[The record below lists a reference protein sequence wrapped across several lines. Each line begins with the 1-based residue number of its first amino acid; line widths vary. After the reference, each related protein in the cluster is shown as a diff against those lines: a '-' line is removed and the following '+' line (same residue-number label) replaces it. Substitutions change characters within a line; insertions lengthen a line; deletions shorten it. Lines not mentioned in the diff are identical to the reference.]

1 MAVPVE
7 LELQDR
13 LAGVVTFRMAGW
25 LAASGAGLALLAFGG
40 GAAAVL
46 VAGVLLVLVGLAGA
60 FWQPAGRPLLW
71 WVLPVA
77 AYRRRRRNEQRRHA
91 EEASD
96 SATPSPESAEGVT
109 EVVAE
114 GATDFDLLALTPGVG
129 RRRAVAGLVLVMLV
143 GLSGVGGWA
152 WSRHTA
158 GAAVAPP
165 GPAAPAPLV
174 SPSASAAPAPAGPFG
189 TRPGPGEWVVPIDPQ
204 DLWWWV
210 DCGC

>member
-13 LAGVVTFRMAGW
+13 LAGAVTFRMAGW

-40 GAAAVL
+40 GTAAVL

-60 FWQPAGRPLLW
+60 FWQPAGRPLLS

-77 AYRRRRRNEQRRHA
+77 AYRRRRRNERQPHA

-96 SATPSPESAEGVT
+96 SAPPSPELAEGVA
-109 EVVAE
+109 EVV
-114 GATDFDLLALTPGVG
+114 TKFDLLALAPGVG
-129 RRRAVAGLVLVMLV
+129 RRRAVAGLVLTVMV
-143 GLSGVGGWA
+143 GLAGVGGWA

-158 GAAVAPP
+158 GTAVVPPAP
-165 GPAAPAPLV
+165 AVPAPLV
-174 SPSASAAPAPAGPFG
+174 SPSPLAPAGPFG
-189 TRPGPGEWVVPIDPQ
+189 TRPGLGEWVVPVDPQ